1 MFVAGVS
8 LPFVSNVA
16 WVLGLTPVDFTP
28 IAFAAMGIVIA
39 VDIVR
44 FQLFDVLPVARG
56 TVIQN
61 MRDGYIV
68 VDDEG
73 RVAVPTDPGLG
84 VELPDDVVEE
94 YGIE

>member
-1 MFVAGVS
+1 MTDYD
-8 LPFVSNVA
+8 LYEPFLASP
-16 WVLGLTPVDFTP
+16 LG
-28 IAFAAMGIVIA
+28 
-39 VDIVR
+39 
-44 FQLFDVLPVARG
+44 
-56 TVIQN
+56 
-61 MRDGYIV
+61 